1 MRLFAL
7 ALILFVFNAHAEN
20 PKLFLKNVPI
30 NNNLVV
36 GLDLEAIIALQNK
49 FGLTEADEQI
59 ETFKDFM
66 GIEPSQLSSLII
78 AGSGDFANPNNESG
92 FMLLKGNAALHAE
105 KVLHSFFNKQEGMK
119 AKETKFNNHPVYLV
133 ETSQMS
139 QDPVA
144 ATPAMP
150 VKDIYLSNL
159 SEDTLLVGTK
169 KSLKEVLST
178 VKFDKMLNI
187 TSSSQMMK
195 IMDDE
200 PALLFVAFS
209 FENFLSTTAGQALA
223 INPVAQG
230 LDMESLLGLM
240 FNADYK
246 KETGHK
252 LSLNLSFF
260 SIDARKAFETKV
272 KQLRNQQ
279 QEAIQHGKLEISG
292 GSNKLS
298 VTYSLSDEDLK
309 NTIKSIRSQVSGVP
323 LEEVEEIEE
332 ELEIPEEIE

>member
-1 MRLFAL
+1 
-7 ALILFVFNAHAEN
+7 
-20 PKLFLKNVPI
+20 
-30 NNNLVV
+30 
-36 GLDLEAIIALQNK
+36 
-49 FGLTEADEQI
+49 
-59 ETFKDFM
+59 
-66 GIEPSQLSSLII
+66 
-78 AGSGDFANPNNESG
+78 
-92 FMLLKGNAALHAE
+92 
-105 KVLHSFFNKQEGMK
+105 
-119 AKETKFNNHPVYLV
+119 
-133 ETSQMS
+133 
-139 QDPVA
+139 
-144 ATPAMP
+144 
-150 VKDIYLSNL
+150 
-159 SEDTLLVGTK
+159 
-169 KSLKEVLST
+169 
-178 VKFDKMLNI
+178 MLNI

-246 KETGHK
+246 KETGLK

-298 VTYSLSDEDLK
+298 VTYALSDEDLK
-309 NTIKSIRSQVSGVP
+309 NMITSMRSQVSGVP

-332 ELEIPEEIE
+332 ELDIPEEIE